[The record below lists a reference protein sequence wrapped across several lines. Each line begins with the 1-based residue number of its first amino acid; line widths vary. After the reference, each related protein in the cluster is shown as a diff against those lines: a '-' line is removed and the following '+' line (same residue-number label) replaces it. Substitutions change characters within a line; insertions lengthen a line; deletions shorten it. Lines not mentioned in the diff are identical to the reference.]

1 MSQKCTISLSLII
14 PIYNEEVLLQKAL
27 EETLHKLD
35 ADFEDFEL
43 ILIDDGSRDNS
54 VRIIKENYSQHPRV
68 CFIENHINLNQGVTV
83 QRGFKIASKEFV
95 TFNGIDLPL
104 AIDEIR
110 AVLEQKKPETD
121 LVVLERKIYSGATAW
136 RKITSNVNFAIR
148 RILFPQLAAEFSD
161 MNFTQIY
168 RRSVLNDIMPLAK
181 SPAFTTPEF
190 IFRAKLT
197 GLQIEIMDAN
207 FYERKH
213 GTGSLGKLH
222 DILWTLYDMLRFRY
236 LTWIGLD
243 IHGKVK

>member
-1 MSQKCTISLSLII
+1 M
-14 PIYNEEVLLQKAL
+14 
-27 EETLHKLD
+27 
-35 ADFEDFEL
+35 
-43 ILIDDGSRDNS
+43 
-54 VRIIKENYSQHPRV
+54 
-68 CFIENHINLNQGVTV
+68 TV
-83 QRGFKIASKEFV
+83 QRGFKIATKEFV

-121 LVVLERKIYSGATAW
+121 LIVLERKIYSGATAW

-148 RILFPQLAAEFSD
+148 RILFPQLSADFSD

-168 RRSVLNDIMPLAK
+168 RQSILHDIMPLAK

-222 DILWTLYDMLRFRY
+222 DILWTLYYMLRFRY
-236 LTWIGLD
+236 LTWIGID